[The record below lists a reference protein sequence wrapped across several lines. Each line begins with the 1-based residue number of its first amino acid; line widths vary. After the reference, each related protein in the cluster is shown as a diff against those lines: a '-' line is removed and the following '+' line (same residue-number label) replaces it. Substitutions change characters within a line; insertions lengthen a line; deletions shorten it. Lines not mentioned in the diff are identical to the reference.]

1 MTGVLV
7 QRGGDPERHT
17 AEGGHGQKSKQML
30 ETEMGVKL
38 PPAKG
43 LLTPPE
49 ADEAERSLTSQSL
62 QRDDG
67 PADTLILNIWLPE
80 L

>member
-7 QRGGDPERHT
+7 QRGDDPERYRE
-17 AEGGHGQKSKQML
+17 EGGHGKKSKQIL

-38 PPAKG
+38 PQAKG
-43 LLTPPE
+43 LLKPPK
-49 ADEAERSLTSQSL
+49 ADEAERSLSSQSFR
-62 QRDDG
+62 RDDG
-67 PADTLILNIWLPE
+67 PADTLILNIWLLE